1 MIKPATKASDIKV
14 QLTSAIDSAS
24 YLGEFDFALVKRE
37 ISKLPDEEERS
48 FMMGLAYGAAN
59 RQEEAI
65 QQLEYTILRYGDLMS
80 MHDYCLYLKKV
91 GRYVSSYENALK
103 FARKYDNPDL
113 VEMAIGM
120 ANIFYDLDV
129 IRELGEKLKKYY
141 PDQDIQLLDELSDHM
156 SGVEDICEQTGC
168 NKKSLKDLV
177 VIFHKLAE
185 TRLVIIDNSGLIAD
199 IEGLSYECEVE
210 CDSAELLAKMNFE
223 VSVALADNVDL
234 LQQGLTGWF
243 RLKSDKNQE
252 VEYAG

>member
-1 MIKPATKASDIKV
+1 MIKPATKASDIKI
-14 QLTSAIDSAS
+14 QLTSAIDSGS

-48 FMMGLAYGAAN
+48 FMMGLAYGAAD

-91 GRYVSSYENALK
+91 GRYVSAYENALK

-113 VEMAIGM
+113 VEIAISL
-120 ANIFYDLDV
+120 AQIFYDLDV
-129 IRELGEKLKKYY
+129 IRELGQKLKKYY
-141 PDQDIQLLDELSDHM
+141 PDQDIQLLNELNEHVL
-156 SGVEDICEQTGC
+156 GIEDICKQTGC
-168 NKKSLKDLV
+168 DEKSLKDLV
-177 VIFHKLAE
+177 VIFHKQAE
-185 TRLVIIDNSGLIAD
+185 KQLVIIDNSGLIAD
-199 IEGLSYECEVE
+199 IEGLSYECQVE

-223 VSVALADNVDL
+223 ISTSLANNIDL
-234 LQQGLTGWF
+234 LQHGLTGWF

-252 VEYAG
+252 LENAC